1 MENREYS
8 IDVLRFIGLSLI
20 ILAHVSPPYWLQQ
33 ARCFD
38 VPLMLFISGLTCS
51 NKAIASYKDFVV
63 KRFKRLVYPVWFFLI
78 LYFTLILI
86 AQSFNLIPN
95 YLTGRKILES
105 FLLLDGIGYVWIIR
119 VFLLIMLITPL
130 LQKINNVIK
139 NDYVFIVA
147 ILALLSINEI
157 VLHLDITFSNIVQF
171 IVSNYVAYALGY
183 SALFLIGLRLRFA
196 DKKTIIRYV
205 LIWAIIFIILTYNNI
220 EYYGVINI
228 TGFKYPPQLFFLT
241 YGIFVSCFLWAF
253 KELFAKISL
262 KTVLFV
268 GKNTIWIYL
277 WHIPFVILCNK
288 YIEYCA
294 LRYLICYFSAII
306 IFYLQYQ
313 VVNKYLK
320 NRSICKYLIG

>member
-1 MENREYS
+1 M
-8 IDVLRFIGLSLI
+8 SLI

-139 NDYVFIVA
+139 NDYVFIVKIA
-147 ILALLSINEI
+147 WTRFYYHFGHPNRGYQPRAFFISKTMTYTVHVVIK
-157 VLHLDITFSNIVQF
+157 LDFYIFS
-171 IVSNYVAYALGY
+171 S
-183 SALFLIGLRLRFA
+183 
-196 DKKTIIRYV
+196 V
-205 LIWAIIFIILTYNNI
+205 LI
-220 EYYGVINI
+220 
-228 TGFKYPPQLFFLT
+228 
-241 YGIFVSCFLWAF
+241 
-253 KELFAKISL
+253 
-262 KTVLFV
+262 
-268 GKNTIWIYL
+268 
-277 WHIPFVILCNK
+277 
-288 YIEYCA
+288 
-294 LRYLICYFSAII
+294 
-306 IFYLQYQ
+306 
-313 VVNKYLK
+313 VNVFTE
-320 NRSICKYLIG
+320 RRAT